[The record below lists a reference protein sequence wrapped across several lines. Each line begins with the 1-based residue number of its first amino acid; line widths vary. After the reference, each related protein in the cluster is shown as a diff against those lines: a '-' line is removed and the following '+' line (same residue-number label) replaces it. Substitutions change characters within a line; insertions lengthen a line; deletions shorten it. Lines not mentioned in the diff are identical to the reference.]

1 MEILLVVVFVLDIF
15 TTAWIAFNAVKAFR
29 TGNHDFRYIGLL
41 LVGVIIM
48 MTFGARLSG
57 FINGGEEFSCLIL
70 ALPILALFS
79 ALQYDTE

>member
-41 LVGVIIM
+41 LVGVLIM
-48 MTFGARLSG
+48 IAFGARLGG
-57 FINGGEEFSCLIL
+57 FIKGGEEFSCLIL

>member
-1 MEILLVVVFVLDIF
+1 MEILLVVMFVLDVF
-15 TTAWIAFNAVKAFR
+15 TTAWLALNAVKTFR

-41 LVGVIIM
+41 LVGVLIM
-48 MTFGARLSG
+48 MAFGARLGG
-57 FINGGEEFSCLIL
+57 FINGREEFSCLIL

>member
-1 MEILLVVVFVLDIF
+1 MEILLIVVFLVDAVL
-15 TTAWIAFNAVKAFR
+15 TAWIAFSAVRAFR
-29 TGNHDFRYIGLL
+29 TDNRDYRYIGLL

-48 MTFGARLSG
+48 MTFGARLGG
-57 FINGGEEFSCLIL
+57 FINGREEFSCLIL

>member
-1 MEILLVVVFVLDIF
+1 MEILLVVVFILDVF
-15 TTAWIAFNAVKAFR
+15 TTAWIALNAVKAFR

-41 LVGVIIM
+41 LVGILIM
-48 MTFGARLSG
+48 MAFGARLGG